1 MNDDHKTSEKK
12 APEPLPVDPE
22 ERLDWD
28 AYIPPPPPKRSG
40 KIHVTVRYRGRGKPL
55 PVPDPDEE

>member
-1 MNDDHKTSEKK
+1 MKNDHETSEKK
-12 APEPLPVDPE
+12 APEPLPVDAE

-40 KIHVTVRYRGRGKPL
+40 QIRVTLRYKGRGKPL